1 MNKILKY
8 LPLVSAVIWLICLII
23 TIIKPGDYRIEFIIS
38 LLVLIVTNIVS
49 FWSDK
54 DAWKTERFDNKS

>member
-38 LLVLIVTNIVS
+38 LSVLIVTNIVS

-54 DAWKTERFDNKS
+54 DAWKIERLDNKS